1 MCACDRMHAHVF
13 RWTMSF
19 GACHDGGCGGVRLS
33 SAQVHD
39 KSVLATIL
47 PKMSCEQVCRA
58 AMFMSGA
65 SNGKFADVES
75 SFADLMLLAQL
86 HNALQSPAN
95 WNRIAASMLQA
106 RDKHTLSV
114 RNIHEACEN
123 ARDFSVRAFGS
134 VCVWV
139 AG

>member
-1 MCACDRMHAHVF
+1 M
-13 RWTMSF
+13 
-19 GACHDGGCGGVRLS
+19 RLP
-33 SAQVHD
+33 SAQVRD

-58 AMFMSGA
+58 AKFMSRA
-65 SNGKFADVES
+65 SDGKFADEES

-106 RDKHTLSV
+106 CDKRTLSV
-114 RNIHEACEN
+114 RNIH
-123 ARDFSVRAFGS
+123 
-134 VCVWV
+134 
-139 AG
+139 